1 MPTKVIVPDS
11 LSSLLQRFRSCF
23 TAPGYEVFTAMFT
36 GFILRPVERTVC
48 GMLTGAGLAGV
59 WHHSRAHRFFSGTR
73 WDVRQVGLILAAL
86 VVNLLLPPDAAIL
99 LAIDETLTRRRGPK
113 VFAASWW
120 HDGSAAGATKIGY
133 GNCADLMVMPIR
145 RVDRLV
151 GRGSASVGSA

>member
-1 MPTKVIVPDS
+1 M
-11 LSSLLQRFRSCF
+11 
-23 TAPGYEVFTAMFT
+23 
-36 GFILRPVERTVC
+36 
-48 GMLTGAGLAGV
+48 
-59 WHHSRAHRFFSGTR
+59 
-73 WDVRQVGLILAAL
+73 ILAA
-86 VVNLLLPPDAAIL
+86 VVVELLLPPDAAIL

-133 GNCADLMVMPIR
+133 GKCADLMVMPIR

>member
-1 MPTKVIVPDS
+1 MPGP
-11 LSSLLQRFRSCF
+11 C
-23 TAPGYEVFTAMFT
+23 
-36 GFILRPVERTVC
+36 
-48 GMLTGAGLAGV
+48 
-59 WHHSRAHRFFSGTR
+59 
-73 WDVRQVGLILAAL
+73 LAAL
-86 VVNLLLPPDAAIL
+86 VVDLLLPPDAAIL

-120 HDGSAAGATKIGY
+120 HDGSAAGAKKIGY